1 MDDQNE
7 EYFPSSINPLK
18 NEDQDYEQ
26 YVEEDQDEQIANTN
40 VNPVE
45 LIVPVINST
54 KKGRRGRAK

>member
-26 YVEEDQDEQIANTN
+26 YVEEDQDEQIVNTN